1 MSAPDSLSEIIRR
14 AVAFF
19 CAGFALSVVAIG
31 YPWREVTLPDNQKG
45 ESGREIS

>member
-14 AVAFF
+14 AGAFF
-19 CAGFALSVVAIG
+19 CAGFAVDVVAIS

-45 ESGREIS
+45 ESGGEIS